1 MTKKKT
7 FGYDLEHF
15 VLSID
20 IVDSDVKNDVLE
32 LIKDYL
38 KSSLNVHLIVF
49 HVETKVNNKVGLH
62 TTDWLPTPDKLS
74 VNIRDENDKYTAQVA
89 MVYDG
94 ENPAWIHGVNG
105 GELSQEES
113 YIDKWSNID
122 QNIIPNYVK
131 KTRNKTL
138 TSIIIPVRDSQISR
152 IIGVINYESDTFIE
166 YSNAVKIE
174 LEKIANAIA
183 TLYMLNSTFMRQR
196 ENTKKEITYLRKRS
210 QEDVDILKM
219 ISKPRVF
226 VACSNH
232 AKQDVMG
239 HIIDV
244 LDKFKEKETLDY
256 TNWKDMAQPGV
267 IINHIAD
274 EIRNCLFGICY
285 FSEPTESSGYFD
297 NPNVLFESGLVSA
310 KCSESEFESLIPIRE
325 KSSNL
330 PPFDLAGIRLL
341 EVPRN
346 KDGKLNV
353 DFFKGNLERRIE
365 ALLKQSS
372 VE

>member
-1 MTKKKT
+1 MIKKKT
-7 FGYDLEHF
+7 FGDDLKHF
-15 VLSID
+15 VRSID
-20 IVDSDVKNDVLE
+20 IVDNDVKNDVLE

-38 KSSLNVHLIVF
+38 KSSLNIHLIVF
-49 HVETKVNNKVGLH
+49 HVETRVNNTVGLH
-62 TTDWLPTPDKLS
+62 TTDWLPAPDKLS
-74 VNIRDENDKYTAQVA
+74 VNIKDENNKYTAQVA
-89 MVYDG
+89 MVYDT
-94 ENPAWIHGVNG
+94 ENPSWIHGANG
-105 GELSQEES
+105 EELSQEEN
-113 YIDKWSNID
+113 YIDKWSNAD
-122 QNIIPNYVK
+122 PELIPVYVK
-131 KTRNKTL
+131 KTSNKTL
-138 TSIIIPVRDSQISR
+138 TSIIIPVRNSQLSKV
-152 IIGVINYESDTFIE
+152 IGVINYESDSFIE
-166 YSNAVKIE
+166 HSNTVKSE
-174 LEKIANAIA
+174 LERIANSIA

-226 VACSNH
+226 VACSSN
-232 AKQDVMG
+232 AEQDVMG

-244 LDKFKEKETLDY
+244 LDKLKEKGTLDY

-274 EIRNCLFGICY
+274 EIRNCLFGVCY
-285 FSEPTESSGYFD
+285 FSDPTENDGYFD

-310 KCSESEFESLIPIRE
+310 KCSDSTFESLVPVRE

-346 KDGKLNV
+346 KEGRLNI
-353 DFFKGNLERRIE
+353 DSFKGDLEERIN
-365 ALLKQSS
+365 ALLEQSGI
-372 VE
+372 E